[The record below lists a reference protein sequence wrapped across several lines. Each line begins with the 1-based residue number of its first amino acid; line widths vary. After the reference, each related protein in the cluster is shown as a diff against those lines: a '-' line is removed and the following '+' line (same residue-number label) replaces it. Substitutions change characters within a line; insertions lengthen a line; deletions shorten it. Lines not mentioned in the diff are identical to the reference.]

1 MADIASVAIAMDI
14 GRPLE
19 FSGIGVS
26 RADVAG
32 LQCFEVLEGAE
43 FVCL

>member
-1 MADIASVAIAMDI
+1 MADIASVTIAVDV

-19 FSGIGVS
+19 LRGVGVS

-32 LQCFEVLEGAE
+32 LEGFEVLEGAE